1 MKKKYR
7 GCHQISCVMNRLS
20 NNVSVFLTAVFCL
33 FTGDSLHA
41 SEKAHLRIMPLGDS
55 ITAGYTDNS
64 KWDHPFEFGYRS
76 GLYKQMKK
84 AGYRFVLVGESK
96 EPLNKRFGDPTHG
109 GSVSPQLDLR
119 KVKQD
124 GHRGYGGWSIGAIK
138 KNVAKWIKQDRPDV
152 ILLLIGING
161 INANSSKQLDS
172 LVNTIYETD
181 KDVKLIVAQ
190 ITPLSKFNQNLFD
203 YNTYIRENLVP
214 AYAGKGH
221 SIITVN
227 LYKHFLINPNDP
239 KSIDSTRLSNRINH
253 PTNKLYD
260 KMAESWFQGI
270 KTLLT
275 NSKRQAE
282 QKNAPDNK

>member
-1 MKKKYR
+1 
-7 GCHQISCVMNRLS
+7 LS
-20 NNVSVFLTAVFCL
+20 NNVFILLTATFSLVA
-33 FTGDSLHA
+33 GDSLHA
-41 SEKAHLRIMPLGDS
+41 SQKAPLRIMPLGDS

-76 GLYKQMKK
+76 GLYQQMKK
-84 AGYRFVLVGESK
+84 AGYKFVLVGESK
-96 EPLNKRFGDPTHG
+96 EPLNKSFGDPTHG
-109 GSVSPQLDLR
+109 GSVSPKLDLR

-124 GHRGYGGWSIGAIK
+124 GHRGYGGWSIVGIQ
-138 KNVAKWIKQDRPDV
+138 KNVATWIQQDRPDV

-172 LVNTIYETD
+172 LVKTIYETD

-203 YNTYIRENLVP
+203 YNTYIRETLVP

-221 SIITVN
+221 AIITVN
-227 LYKHFLINPNDP
+227 LYKHFLINPDDP
-239 KSIDSTRLSNRINH
+239 KSIDATRLSNRINH

-260 KMAESWFQGI
+260 KMAKSWFQGI
-270 KTLLT
+270 KSLIP
-275 NSKRQAE
+275 NEKHQAE
-282 QKNAPDNK
+282 QENSPDKK